1 MKTTERV
8 LELLEKNKG
17 KYVSGGRIASFLGVS
32 RNAVWKAV
40 KTLQD
45 RGYEIGAVT
54 NKGYILTENNNL
66 ISAQSVDKFIT
77 AENIEIEYRDTVT
90 STNTLLK
97 KMAENGEKEGYVL
110 LAGEQTL
117 GRGRLGRSFSSGNG
131 TGVYFSI
138 LLRPD
143 MKPSDSL
150 LITTCAAVA
159 VAKAIEKNTNKM
171 TSIKWV
177 NDIYMHD
184 RKVCGILTEASFD
197 LECGKLSYAVLG
209 IGINMYFSEN
219 SLPEELKDIA
229 GAVFDEKPDGD
240 TVSRIVADVINIFME
255 EYKVLVGKHF
265 LFDYCSRSYL
275 DGKDINVIKP
285 DGTKEAVALDIDDDF
300 RLHVKYSDGS
310 EEYLSSGEVSTK
322 VKNRI

>member
-1 MKTTERV
+1 MKTTEKV
-8 LELLEKNKG
+8 LDVLEKNKG
-17 KYVSGGRIASFLGVS
+17 KYVSGGSIASNLGIS
-32 RNAVWKAV
+32 RNSVWKAV
-40 KTLQD
+40 KALQD
-45 RGYEIGAVT
+45 KGYEIGAVT
-54 NKGYILTENNNL
+54 NKGYILSEKNNL
-66 ISAQSVDKFIT
+66 ISAQSVRKFIT
-77 AENIEIEYRDTVT
+77 AANIDIEYRDSVT

-110 LAGEQTL
+110 LAGEQTA

-159 VAKAIEKNTNKM
+159 VAKAIEKNTGKM

-177 NDIYMHD
+177 NDIYMRD

-219 SLPEELKDIA
+219 SLPDEIKNIA

-240 TVSRIVADVINIFME
+240 TVSRIVADVINIFMS
-255 EYKVLVGKHF
+255 EYSVLIGKHF

-275 DGKDINVIKP
+275 DGKEINVIKP
-285 DGTKEAVALDIDDDF
+285 DSAREAMALDIDDDF
-300 RLHVKYSDGS
+300 RLHVRYSDGS

-322 VKNRI
+322 VK

>member
-1 MKTTERV
+1 MKTTDKV

-17 KYVSGGRIASFLGVS
+17 RYVSGGRIASFLGVS
-32 RNAVWKAV
+32 RNSVWKAV
-40 KTLQD
+40 KALQD
-45 RGYEIGAVT
+45 KGYEIGAVT
-54 NKGYILTENNNL
+54 NKGYILTESNNL

-77 AENIEIEYRDTVT
+77 AENIQIEYRDCVT

-110 LAGEQTL
+110 LAGEQTA
-117 GRGRLGRSFSSGNG
+117 GRGRLGRSFSSNNG

-143 MKPSDSL
+143 MKPSESL

-209 IGINMYFSEN
+209 IGINMYFPEK
-219 SLPEELKDIA
+219 SLPEDIKDIA
-229 GAVFDEKPDGD
+229 GGVFDEKPDGD
-240 TVSRIVADVINIFME
+240 TVSKIIADVINIFFE

-275 DGKDINVIKP
+275 DGKEINVIKP
-285 DGTKEAVALDIDDDF
+285 DGIKEAMALDIDDDF
-300 RLHVKYSDGS
+300 RLHVKYPDGS

-322 VKNRI
+322 VRK

>member
-1 MKTTERV
+1 MKTTEKV

-17 KYVSGGRIASFLGVS
+17 RYVSGGSIASFLGIS
-32 RNAVWKAV
+32 RNSVWKAV
-40 KTLQD
+40 KALQD
-45 RGYEIGAVT
+45 KGYEIGAVT

-77 AENIEIEYRDTVT
+77 AENIQTEYRDSVT

-110 LAGEQTL
+110 IAGEQTA
-117 GRGRLGRSFSSGNG
+117 GRGRLGRSFSSQNK

-143 MKPSDSL
+143 MKPSESL

-159 VAKAIEKNTNKM
+159 VAKAIEKNTGKM

-197 LECGKLSYAVLG
+197 LESGKLSYAVLG
-209 IGINMYFSEN
+209 IGINMYFPGN
-219 SLPEELKDIA
+219 SLPEEIKDIA

-240 TVSRIVADVINIFME
+240 TVSKIVADVINIFFE

-285 DGTKEAVALDIDDDF
+285 DGTKEAVALDIDNDF
-300 RLHVKYSDGS
+300 RLHVKYPDGS

-322 VKNRI
+322 VR

>member
-1 MKTTERV
+1 MKTTEKV
-8 LELLEKNKG
+8 LDVLEKNKG
-17 KYVSGGRIASFLGVS
+17 KYVSGGSIASDLGIS
-32 RNAVWKAV
+32 RNSVWKAV
-40 KTLQD
+40 KALQD
-45 RGYEIGAVT
+45 KGYEIGAVT
-54 NKGYILTENNNL
+54 NKGYILSEKNNL
-66 ISAQSVDKFIT
+66 ISAQSVRKFIT
-77 AENIEIEYRDTVT
+77 AANIDIEYRDSVT

-110 LAGEQTL
+110 LAGEQTA

-159 VAKAIEKNTNKM
+159 VAKAIEKNTGKM

-177 NDIYMHD
+177 NDIYMRD

-209 IGINMYFSEN
+209 IGINMYFEEN
-219 SLPEELKDIA
+219 SLPDEIKNIA

-240 TVSRIVADVINIFME
+240 TVSRIVADVINIFMS
-255 EYKVLVGKHF
+255 EYSVLIGKHF

-275 DGKDINVIKP
+275 DGKEINVIKP
-285 DGTKEAVALDIDDDF
+285 DSAREAMALDIDDDF
-300 RLHVKYSDGS
+300 RLHVRYSDGS

-322 VKNRI
+322 VK

>member
-1 MKTTERV
+1 MKTTEKV
-8 LELLEKNKG
+8 LDFLEKNKG
-17 KYVSGGRIASFLGVS
+17 KFVSGGSIASELGLS
-32 RNAVWKAV
+32 RNSVWKAV
-40 KTLQD
+40 KSLQD
-45 RGYEIGAVT
+45 KGYEIGAVT
-54 NKGYILTENNNL
+54 NKGYILSEKNNL
-66 ISAQSVDKFIT
+66 ISAQSVRKFIT
-77 AENIEIEYRDTVT
+77 AENIDIEYRDSVT

-110 LAGEQTL
+110 LAGEQTA

-159 VAKAIEKNTNKM
+159 VAKAIEKNTGKM

-177 NDIYMHD
+177 NDIYMRD

-209 IGINMYFSEN
+209 IGINMFFDEN
-219 SLPEELKDIA
+219 TLPEEIKNIA

-240 TVSRIVADVINIFME
+240 TVSRIVADVINIFMA
-255 EYKVLVGKHF
+255 EYKVLIGKHF

-275 DGKDINVIKP
+275 DGKEINVIKP
-285 DGTKEAVALDIDDDF
+285 DGVREATALDIDDDF
-300 RLHVKYSDGS
+300 RLHVKYLDGS

-322 VKNRI
+322 VR

>member
-1 MKTTERV
+1 MKTTEKV
-8 LELLEKNKG
+8 LGFLENNKG
-17 KYVSGGRIASFLGVS
+17 RYVSGESIASELGLS
-32 RNAVWKAV
+32 RNSVWKAI

-45 RGYEIGAVT
+45 KGYEIGAVT
-54 NKGYILTENNNL
+54 NKGYMLSAKNNL
-66 ISAQSVDKFIT
+66 ISAQSVQKFVT
-77 AENIEIEYRDTVT
+77 AENIIIEYRDEVT

-97 KMAENGEKEGYVL
+97 KMAENGEKEGFVL
-110 LAGEQTL
+110 MAGEQTS
-117 GRGRLGRSFSSGNG
+117 GRGRLGRNFSSQKG

-143 MKPSDSL
+143 MKPQDAL

-159 VAKAIEKNTNKM
+159 VAKAIEKNTDKM

-177 NDIYMHD
+177 NDIYMRD

-209 IGINMYFSEN
+209 IGINMFFPEN
-219 SLPEELKDIA
+219 SLPDDIKDIA

-240 TVSRIVADVINIFME
+240 SVSRIVADVINIFFD
-255 EYKVLVGKHF
+255 EYRVIVGKHF

-275 DGKDINVIKP
+275 DGKAINVIKP
-285 DGTKEAVALDIDDDF
+285 DGTREAEAIDIDDDF
-300 RLHVKYSDGS
+300 RLHVRYPDGT
-310 EEYLSSGEVSTK
+310 EEYLSSGEVST
-322 VKNRI
+322 RIR

>member
-1 MKTTERV
+1 MKTTEKV
-8 LELLEKNKG
+8 LDFLEKNKG
-17 KYVSGGRIASFLGVS
+17 NFVSGGSIASELGLS
-32 RNAVWKAV
+32 RNSVWKAV
-40 KTLQD
+40 KALQD
-45 RGYEIGAVT
+45 KGYEIGAVT
-54 NKGYILTENNNL
+54 NKGYILSEKNNL
-66 ISAQSVDKFIT
+66 ISAQSVRKFIT
-77 AENIEIEYRDTVT
+77 TENVDIEYRDSVT

-110 LAGEQTL
+110 IAGEQTS
-117 GRGRLGRSFSSGNG
+117 GRGRLGRSFLSGNG

-143 MKPSDSL
+143 MNPSDSL

-159 VAKAIEKNTNKM
+159 VAKAIEKNTGKI

-177 NDIYMHD
+177 NDIYMRD

-209 IGINMYFSEN
+209 IGINMYFEEN
-219 SLPEELKDIA
+219 SIPEEIKNIA
-229 GAVFDEKPDGD
+229 GAVFDTKPDGD
-240 TVSRIVADVINIFME
+240 AVSRIVADVINIFFD
-255 EYKVLVGKHF
+255 EYRVLTGKHF

-275 DGKDINVIKP
+275 DGKEINVIKY
-285 DGTKEAVALDIDDDF
+285 DSVREATAIDIDDDF
-300 RLHVKYSDGS
+300 RLHVRYPDGS

-322 VKNRI
+322 VK

>member
-1 MKTTERV
+1 MKTTEKV
-8 LELLEKNKG
+8 LDFLEKNKG
-17 KYVSGGRIASFLGVS
+17 KFVSGGSIASELGLS
-32 RNAVWKAV
+32 RNSVWKAV

-45 RGYEIGAVT
+45 KGYEIGAVT
-54 NKGYILTENNNL
+54 NKGYILSEKNNL
-66 ISAQSVDKFIT
+66 ISAQSVRKFIT
-77 AENIEIEYRDTVT
+77 AENIDIEYRDSVT

-110 LAGEQTL
+110 IAGKQTA
-117 GRGRLGRSFSSGNG
+117 GRGRLGRSFSSQNG

-177 NDIYMHD
+177 NDIYMRD

-209 IGINMYFSEN
+209 IGINMYFPEN
-219 SLPEELKDIA
+219 TLPDEIKNIA

-240 TVSRIVADVINIFME
+240 AVSIIVADVINIFMS
-255 EYKVLVGKHF
+255 EYKVLIGKHF

-275 DGKDINVIKP
+275 DGKEINVIKP
-285 DGTKEAVALDIDDDF
+285 DGVREATAIDIDDDF
-300 RLHVKYSDGS
+300 RLHVRYTDGS
-310 EEYLSSGEVSTK
+310 EEYLSTGEVSTK
-322 VKNRI
+322 VR

>member
-1 MKTTERV
+1 MKTVNMV
-8 LELLEKNKG
+8 LDLLEKNKG
-17 KYVSGGRIASFLGVS
+17 KYVSGGKIASFLGIS
-32 RNAVWKAV
+32 RNSVWKAV
-40 KTLQD
+40 KQLQD
-45 RGYEIGAVT
+45 KGYEINAVT

-66 ISAQSVDKFIT
+66 VSAQSIRKFIED
-77 AENIEIEYRDTVT
+77 ENVYIDFRDSVT

-110 LAGEQTL
+110 LAKEQTE
-117 GRGRLGRSFSSGNG
+117 GRGRLGRSFSSQNE

-143 MKPSDSL
+143 MNPSDAL

-159 VAKAIEKNTNKM
+159 VAKAIENNTGKM

-177 NDIYMHD
+177 NDIYMRD

-197 LECGKLSYAVLG
+197 MENGKLSYAVLG
-209 IGINMYFSEN
+209 IGINIYFSED
-219 SLPEELKDIA
+219 SIPDDIKDIA

-240 TVSRIVADVINIFME
+240 VVSKLVADVINIFMA
-255 EYKVLVGKHF
+255 EYRVIIGKHF

-275 DGKDINVIKP
+275 DGKIINVIKP
-285 DGTKEAVALDIDDDF
+285 DGIKEAAALDIDDNF
-300 RLHVKYSDGS
+300 RLHVRYENGED
-310 EEYLSSGEVSTK
+310 EYLSTGEVSTK
-322 VKNRI
+322 VKK

>member
-1 MKTTERV
+1 MKTTDKV
-8 LELLEKNKG
+8 LEFLEKNKG
-17 KYVSGGRIASFLGVS
+17 RYVSGGSIASFLGIS
-32 RNAVWKAV
+32 RNSVWKAV
-40 KTLQD
+40 KALQD
-45 RGYEIGAVT
+45 KGYEIGAVT

-77 AENIEIEYRDTVT
+77 AEDIQIEYRDSVT

-110 LAGEQTL
+110 LAGEQTA
-117 GRGRLGRSFSSGNG
+117 GRGRLGRNFSSQNG

-143 MKPSDSL
+143 MKPSESL

-177 NDIYMHD
+177 NDIYMRD

-197 LECGKLSYAVLG
+197 LEYGKLSYAVLG
-209 IGINMYFSEN
+209 VGINMYFSEN

-255 EYKVLVGKHF
+255 EYKVIVGKHF

-275 DGKDINVIKP
+275 DGKEINVIKP
-285 DGTKEAVALDIDDDF
+285 DGMKEAEALDIDDDF
-300 RLHVKYSDGS
+300 RLHVKYPDGS

-322 VKNRI
+322 VK

>member
-1 MKTTERV
+1 MKTTEKV
-8 LELLEKNKG
+8 LDVLEKNKG
-17 KYVSGGRIASFLGVS
+17 KYISGGKLAKVLGIS
-32 RNAVWKAV
+32 RNSVWKAI

-45 RGYEIGAVT
+45 KGYEIGAVT

-66 ISAQSVDKFIT
+66 VSAQSVKKFVT
-77 AENIEIEYRDTVT
+77 VENINIEYMDAVV
-90 STNTLLK
+90 STNTFLK
-97 KMAENGEKEGYVL
+97 KMAENGEKEGFVL
-110 LAGEQTL
+110 MAGEQSA
-117 GRGRLGRSFSSGNG
+117 GRGRLGRNFSSQKG

-143 MKPSDSL
+143 MKPSESL

-159 VAKAIEKNTNKM
+159 VAKAIEKNTAKM

-177 NDIYMHD
+177 NDIYMRD

-209 IGINMYFSEN
+209 IGINMYFPEN
-219 SLPEELKDIA
+219 SLPEDIRDIA
-229 GAVFDEKPDGD
+229 GAVFDEQPDGD
-240 TVSRIVADVINIFME
+240 MVSKIVADVINIFFE
-255 EYKVLVGKHF
+255 EYRVLVGKHF

-275 DGKDINVIKP
+275 DGKKINVIKP
-285 DGTKEAVALDIDDDF
+285 DGVKEAVAIDIDDDF
-300 RLHVKYSDGS
+300 RLHVRYADGA

-322 VKNRI
+322 VK

>member
-1 MKTTERV
+1 MKTTDKV
-8 LELLEKNKG
+8 LDLLEKNKG
-17 KYVSGGRIASFLGVS
+17 RYVSGGKIASFLGLS
-32 RNAVWKAV
+32 RNSVWKAV
-40 KTLQD
+40 KALQD
-45 RGYEIGAVT
+45 KGYEINAVT
-54 NKGYILTENNNL
+54 NKGYVLTESNNL
-66 ISAQSVDKFIT
+66 ISAQSVRKFIT
-77 AENIEIEYRDTVT
+77 DENINIEYRETVT

-110 LAGEQTL
+110 LASEQTS
-117 GRGRLGRSFSSGNG
+117 GRGRLGRSFSSQNG

-159 VAKAIEKNTNKM
+159 VAKAIEKNTDKM

-177 NDIYMHD
+177 NDIYMRD

-209 IGINMYFSEN
+209 IGINMYFPEN

-229 GAVFDEKPDGD
+229 GSVFDEKPDGD
-240 TVSRIVADVINIFME
+240 TVSRIIADVINIFMS
-255 EYKVLVGKHF
+255 EYSVLVGKHF

-275 DGKDINVIKP
+275 DGKEINVIKP
-285 DGTKEAVALDIDDDF
+285 DGIKEAVALEIDDNF
-300 RLHVKYSDGS
+300 RLHVEYTDGS

-322 VKNRI
+322 VKK

>member
-1 MKTTERV
+1 MKTTDKV
-8 LELLEKNKG
+8 LEVLEKNKG
-17 KYVSGGRIASFLGVS
+17 RYVSGGSIASFLGIS
-32 RNAVWKAV
+32 RNSVWKAV
-40 KTLQD
+40 KALQD
-45 RGYEIGAVT
+45 KGYEIGAVT

-66 ISAQSVDKFIT
+66 ISAQSIRKFIT

-110 LAGEQTL
+110 LASEQTA
-117 GRGRLGRSFSSGNG
+117 GRGRLGRSFSSKNG

-159 VAKAIEKNTNKM
+159 VAKAIEKNTDKM
-171 TSIKWV
+171 TSVKWV
-177 NDIYMHD
+177 NDIYMRD

-209 IGINMYFSEN
+209 IGINMYFPEN

-240 TVSRIVADVINIFME
+240 AVSRIVADVINIFFE

-275 DGKDINVIKP
+275 DGKEINVIKP
-285 DGTKEAVALDIDDDF
+285 DGVKEAVALDIDDDF
-300 RLHVKYSDGS
+300 RLHVKYPDGS

-322 VKNRI
+322 VR

>member
-1 MKTTERV
+1 MKTTDKV
-8 LELLEKNKG
+8 LDFLEENKG
-17 KYVSGGRIASFLGVS
+17 KFVSGVSIATELGLS
-32 RNAVWKAV
+32 RNSVWKAV
-40 KTLQD
+40 KTLQEK
-45 RGYEIGAVT
+45 GYEIGAVT
-54 NKGYILTENNNL
+54 NKGYILSEKNNL
-66 ISAQSVDKFIT
+66 ISAQSVRKFIT
-77 AENIEIEYRDTVT
+77 AENIDIEYRDSVT

-110 LAGEQTL
+110 IAGEQTS
-117 GRGRLGRSFSSGNG
+117 GRGRLGRSFLSGNG

-159 VAKAIEKNTNKM
+159 VAKAIEKNTGKI

-177 NDIYMHD
+177 NDIYMRD

-209 IGINMYFSEN
+209 IGINMYFEEN
-219 SLPEELKDIA
+219 SIPEEIKNIA
-229 GAVFDEKPDGD
+229 GAVFDTKPDGD
-240 TVSRIVADVINIFME
+240 AVSRIVADVINIFFD
-255 EYKVLVGKHF
+255 EYRVLTGKHF

-275 DGKDINVIKP
+275 DGKEINVIKY
-285 DGTKEAVALDIDDDF
+285 DAVREATALDIDDDF
-300 RLHVKYSDGS
+300 RLHVRYPDGS

-322 VKNRI
+322 IK